1 MDDLG
6 ATSHCKETA
15 IYIMGH
21 TKDCATSSFGLITF
35 FFYFGELCQKCPLKR
50 GVGISFKLLKL
61 VLIICTSSLIN
72 IIYMYVKIAYQN
84 GWLAVFCVEPLT
96 AVGVRSIAARVA
108 KTDKRTLAVQT
119 ISSVRFNSFTYV
131 HGIEENNA
139 DKKEKTEKNTVTLR
153 DIESLLG

>member
-1 MDDLG
+1 M
-6 ATSHCKETA
+6 
-15 IYIMGH
+15 
-21 TKDCATSSFGLITF
+21 
-35 FFYFGELCQKCPLKR
+35 
-50 GVGISFKLLKL
+50 
-61 VLIICTSSLIN
+61 LIICTSSLIN
-72 IIYMYVKIAYQN
+72 IYVKIAYQN

-153 DIESLLG
+153 HRNFAWLSWMDSNKCHGVVTQYYTHVCMYVIKLLKVFNFIGKVFWIFFQVNCSCFT